1 MKKKRLLIIIGVF
14 VIVLVGLFIYWFVY
28 SKPTSF
34 PNHEQLTKEMNLIF
48 PEAKVEVI
56 QDTIHLDEKH
66 VFVPFISAE
75 NQYGVSYWG
84 WQNRKWNVGSISTT
98 GEPHIWKIDEKDSS
112 TFHFVWNMQPEDQ
125 VHHIKFFLIRDRS
138 FYVTDGVEDYSP
150 RIQLDNN
157 VALNNKSYGVSQLS
171 KEWVSVI
178 DSHEEFLLSKQ
189 PDMFFNSFFSNPS
202 MHFGWVPYNEKNE
215 VSFGKG
221 SYNSTGYSNLDVNT
235 EFVMFLDKMEI
246 E

>member
-1 MKKKRLLIIIGVF
+1 MTRKRLVMMIGVL
-14 VIVLVGLFIYWFVY
+14 VLVLSGFFMYWFVY

-34 PNHEQLTKEMNLIF
+34 PNHEHLTKEMNLIF
-48 PEAKVEVI
+48 PDAKVDII
-56 QDTIHLDEKH
+56 QDTVYLDKKH

-75 NQYGVSYWG
+75 KQYGVSYWV
-84 WQNRKWNVGSISTT
+84 WQNRKWHVGSISTT

-125 VHHIKFFLIRDRS
+125 VHHIKFFFIRDRS

-150 RIQLDNN
+150 RIQMDNK
-157 VALNNKSYGVSQLS
+157 VKLNGKSYGVSRLS

-178 DSHEEFLLSKQ
+178 DSHEEFVSAKQ
-189 PDMFFNSFFSNPS
+189 PDMFFESFFPDPP
-202 MHFGWVPYNEKNE
+202 MQFGWVPYNEKNE

-221 SYNSTGYSNLDVNT
+221 SFNSSGYNNIDVNT
-235 EFVMFLDKMEI
+235 EFVMILDKMEI